1 MPLPLADNVKS
12 ENTIKSNDLWC
23 ESVLTLQHTDRSKL
37 SVRSENYFQK
47 GECRLKTIGG
57 KMTKMKLTKK
67 KVLVGALAV
76 GLIATISVGSLAWF
90 SDEDVVENKFKIAD
104 STDDDPEDIFSI
116 DVKEDTPE
124 GSGDT
129 DGYDYEDIL
138 PGDELKKE
146 PYAINTGFYDQYVR
160 AIVTVSDASAWRAV
174 LGDNSNILPS
184 SKIFDGID
192 TTNWRESAAD
202 SAYNDDPNENTITYV
217 FYYNAILPGTGK
229 KSDVADRTTTD
240 IFQKVKVPASMTQT
254 QAALFDNEFK
264 VTVKAQAVQTENVID
279 ASSGVI
285 ATDAKAAFAQVGMS
299 IA

>member
-76 GLIATISVGSLAWF
+76 GLIATISAGSLAWF
-90 SDEDVVENKFKIAD
+90 SDEDEVKNKFMIAD
-104 STDDDPEDIFSI
+104 STDDDPEDIFSV

-146 PYAINTGFYDQYVR
+146 LADEIKNGLEIRPTKEVQTGFRLAAKDGSGYFDC
-160 AIVTVSDASAWRAV
+160 SDE
-174 LGDNSNILPS
+174 
-184 SKIFDGID
+184 GIMEMLMPYFRD
-192 TTNWRESAAD
+192 LD
-202 SAYNDDPNENTITYV
+202 
-217 FYYNAILPGTGK
+217 
-229 KSDVADRTTTD
+229 
-240 IFQKVKVPASMTQT
+240 FQ
-254 QAALFDNEFK
+254 
-264 VTVKAQAVQTENVID
+264 
-279 ASSGVI
+279 
-285 ATDAKAAFAQVGMS
+285 
-299 IA
+299 

>member
-124 GSGDT
+124 G
-129 DGYDYEDIL
+129 
-138 PGDELKKE
+138 
-146 PYAINTGFYDQYVR
+146 
-160 AIVTVSDASAWRAV
+160 VTVGDAAAWRAV

-285 ATDAKAAFAQVGMS
+285 ATDAKAAFAKVGMP